1 MAIQGKLRWEPVFL
15 ALSLG
20 LSVGSVFAN
29 EANRPEMTGIE
40 WLKSM
45 RQAASSRTYQG
56 VVSYVKDQQMDSF
69 KLFHR
74 VVDGQERERLI
85 SMNSPIREVVRTG
98 GTVSRYS
105 ADSQQVVVETKPS
118 GQSVLMNL
126 PEDPALLERYYRIH
140 LRGQEYVAGAL
151 TQVVALE
158 PRDEYRYSRLIWID
172 ADTRLPLKLDVLN
185 EDGQS
190 VEQMVFM
197 TINTKDPIAPTD
209 LEPTSGARSAITQI
223 SHRETQP
230 VKGLKWSIKD
240 VPSGFQIVSY
250 STLKRPP
257 SSMPVE
263 HILLSD
269 GFSAVSIYI
278 EGGEGRKATGTR
290 KMGAINVDSVEL
302 DGHLV
307 TVMGEVPLKTVSMIV
322 HGVTEK

>member
-15 ALSLG
+15 ALGLG
-20 LSVGSVFAN
+20 LSVGNVFAN

>member
-1 MAIQGKLRWEPVFL
+1 MAIQGKLRWDAFFL
-15 ALSLG
+15 ALGLG
-20 LSVGSVFAN
+20 WTAGVYAD
-29 EANRPEMTGIE
+29 ETQRPEIMGIE

-45 RQAASSRTYQG
+45 RQAASNRSYQG

-69 KLFHR
+69 KLYHR
-74 VVDGQERERLI
+74 VLDGQERERLI

-118 GQSVLMNL
+118 SQSVLVSL
-126 PEDPALLERYYRIH
+126 PEDPATLERYYRIN
-140 LRGQEYVAGAL
+140 LRGQEYIAGAL

-172 ADTRLPLKLDVLN
+172 TDTRLPLKLDVLN

-190 VEQMVFM
+190 VEQMVFT
-197 TINTKDPIAPTD
+197 TINTKDAIDPSD
-209 LEPTSGARSAITQI
+209 LEPTLGARSAITQI
-223 SHRETQP
+223 SHRESQP

-257 SSMPVE
+257 SSLPVE

-278 EGGEGRKATGTR
+278 EQGEGLKASGAR
-290 KMGAINVDSVEL
+290 KMGAINVDSVQL
-302 DGHLV
+302 DRHLV

-322 HGVTEK
+322 HGVREK

>member
-1 MAIQGKLRWEPVFL
+1 
-15 ALSLG
+15 
-20 LSVGSVFAN
+20 
-29 EANRPEMTGIE
+29 
-40 WLKSM
+40 
-45 RQAASSRTYQG
+45 
-56 VVSYVKDQQMDSF
+56 
-69 KLFHR
+69 
-74 VVDGQERERLI
+74 
-85 SMNSPIREVVRTG
+85 
-98 GTVSRYS
+98 
-105 ADSQQVVVETKPS
+105 
-118 GQSVLMNL
+118 MNL

>member
-15 ALSLG
+15 ALGLG

>member
-15 ALSLG
+15 ALGLG

-69 KLFHR
+69 KLYHR

-197 TINTKDPIAPTD
+197 TINTKDPIASTD

>member
-1 MAIQGKLRWEPVFL
+1 
-15 ALSLG
+15 
-20 LSVGSVFAN
+20 
-29 EANRPEMTGIE
+29 
-40 WLKSM
+40 
-45 RQAASSRTYQG
+45 
-56 VVSYVKDQQMDSF
+56 MDSF
-69 KLFHR
+69 KLYHR

>member
-69 KLFHR
+69 KLYHR

-269 GFSAVSIYI
+269 CFSAVSIYI